1 MHHIKGVSHPDSRA
15 IEAHLDQVEEPG
27 QNVDQRSATTV
38 VFADVAL
45 KDGGANHPLSGTSTA
60 AIAEGNTS
68 TMTGTA
74 RDRTV
79 AGNRNESV
87 SPPGLVSS
95 PNDISSKSD
104 AFHQPPIRPQSN
116 DESDRFGATTTNKL
130 RPEVA
135 HMMQKKSEGTRTRDA
150 HSHGQH

>member
-15 IEAHLDQVEEPG
+15 IEEHLDQVEEPG
-27 QNVDQRSATTV
+27 QNVDHRSATTV
-38 VFADVAL
+38 EFADVAL
-45 KDGGANHPLSGTSTA
+45 KDGGADHPLGGTSTA
-60 AIAEGNTS
+60 AAAIAESNTS

-74 RDRTV
+74 RDRMV
-79 AGNRNESV
+79 PGNRNESV

-104 AFHQPPIRPQSN
+104 AFHQSPIRPQSN
-116 DESDRFGATTTNKL
+116 DESDRYGAA

-135 HMMQKKSEGTRTRDA
+135 RMKQKKSEDTRIRDV
-150 HSHGQH
+150 HSYGQR